1 MADTFEIDQGNKRAI
16 KASQKAYDSLDKR
29 ERIANRRE
37 ETADQLY
44 EGIKSYKKRIKGALK
59 KEIEHQM
66 QLAESQAN
74 GEEVDPESML
84 SQEEL
89 LMMVGEASFM
99 IDTLEQ
105 HEEELVRFKMGQTK
119 SIKCPYC

>member
-1 MADTFEIDQGNKRAI
+1 
-16 KASQKAYDSLDKR
+16 
-29 ERIANRRE
+29 
-37 ETADQLY
+37 
-44 EGIKSYKKRIKGALK
+44 
-59 KEIEHQM
+59 M
-66 QLAESQAN
+66 QLAENQAN

-84 SQEEL
+84 TQEEL